1 MYIFEILK
9 VFNEPDFFLKKNI
22 LFVFFLKS
30 LLKKCCC
37 HVAVLFGTK
46 NPC

>member
-9 VFNEPDFFLKKNI
+9 VKKSDI
-22 LFVFFLKS
+22 LLFVFFKS